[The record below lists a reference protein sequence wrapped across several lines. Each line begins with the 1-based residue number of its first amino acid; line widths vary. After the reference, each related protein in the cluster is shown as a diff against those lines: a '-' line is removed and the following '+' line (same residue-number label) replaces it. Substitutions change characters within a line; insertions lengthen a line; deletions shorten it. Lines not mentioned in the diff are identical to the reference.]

1 MANDE
6 QGVLQEVA
14 VAIERDQDEGRHR
27 WVETLSSVVERLIP
41 DAITTS
47 MIMMVGL
54 FALALAI
61 GTSFT
66 KTLGAYYD
74 GLWMFL
80 GLTMQMTL
88 VLVLSLMLGTTPF
101 FVKLIAAVA
110 RVPKTTVQVIT
121 MSTLCGAL
129 VSYLHWGLGIALGPV
144 IAIYFCRE
152 AERKKIP
159 VDFLW
164 LLGVQGGVGSVWQF
178 GLMASAPLLMNT
190 PGHFLEKTTG
200 AMAPSTTIFSPAAL
214 IFVSCFIVACV
225 IVGCA
230 FMPKKVRPISG
241 YAESNQVGNP
251 ASQSSPQLEPPP
263 DTLFFAQRL
272 ERSSWV
278 MLPLVLM
285 LVGWLYYHLIVLK
298 QSLFTIN
305 SANTL
310 VLLLCVVLHRN
321 VFRFTHALRDAVAL
335 AWPLVLLY
343 HLYAGVAGLIQFTP
357 VGEYLATLISPIST
371 RYTFPLLTTV
381 ISAVISFFIPSSGGQ
396 WTIQGFVTVKAAE
409 AAGVSA
415 QRGLLALSVGDHIGN
430 LVTPFWAMVGAH
442 IARVEFRQIVGYR
455 MIFAALWFVM
465 GVAAFTFLP
474 C

>member
-1 MANDE
+1 MANDIPIH
-6 QGVLQEVA
+6 QPPDA
-14 VAIERDQDEGRHR
+14 VSSSADHGRHE
-27 WVETLSSVVERLIP
+27 WVEAIARVVERFVP

-47 MIMMVGL
+47 VVLLVAL
-54 FALALAI
+54 FALSLGI
-61 GTSFT
+61 GTGLG

-80 GLTMQMTL
+80 SLTMQMTL
-88 VLVLSLMLGTTPF
+88 VLVLSLMLATTPF
-101 FVKLIAAVA
+101 FERGIAAIA
-110 RVPKTTVQVIT
+110 RMPRTATQVIVV
-121 MSTLCGAL
+121 STLCGGLA
-129 VSYLHWGLGIALGPV
+129 SYLHWGLGIALGPV

-152 AERKKIP
+152 AERKGIA

-164 LLGVQGGVGSVWQF
+164 ILGVQGGVGSIWQY

-200 AMAPSTTIFSPAAL
+200 TMPPDTTIFSPAAI
-214 IFVSCFIVACV
+214 IFVIAFTAACIV
-225 IVGCA
+225 VGCK
-230 FMPKKVRPISG
+230 FMPQRVRAVSSF
-241 YAESNQVGNP
+241 AESNRVGEPVTKP
-251 ASQSSPQLEPPP
+251 ALASGSGEE
-263 DTLFFAQRL
+263 LFFSQRL
-272 ERSSWV
+272 ERSGWV
-278 MLPLVLM
+278 MVPLVLI
-285 LVGWLYYHLIVLK
+285 LLGWLYHHMFVLK

-321 VFRFTHALRDAVAL
+321 VFRFTSALREAVAL

-357 VGEYLATLISPIST
+357 VGEFLAGLVSPISS
-371 RYTFPLLTTV
+371 RYTFPLLTIV
-381 ISAVISFFIPSSGGQ
+381 ISAVLSFFIPSSGGQ

-465 GVAAFTFLP
+465 GALAFTFLP

>member
-1 MANDE
+1 MANDDP
-6 QGVLQEVA
+6 
-14 VAIERDQDEGRHR
+14 IDQPPPAASSSPHNVRHE
-27 WVETLSSVVERLIP
+27 WVETIARVVERYVP

-47 MIMMVGL
+47 VVLLVAL
-54 FALALAI
+54 FVLSISI
-61 GTSFT
+61 GTGVG

-88 VLVLSLMLGTTPF
+88 VLVLSLMLATTPF
-101 FVKLIAAVA
+101 FERVIAAIA
-110 RVPKTTVQVIT
+110 RMPNTATQVIVV
-121 MSTLCGAL
+121 STLLGGLA
-129 VSYLHWGLGIALGPV
+129 SYLHWGLGIALGPV

-152 AERKKIP
+152 AERKGIAI
-159 VDFLW
+159 DFLW
-164 LLGVQGGVGSVWQF
+164 MLGVQGGVGSIWQF

-200 AMAPSTTIFSPAAL
+200 AMPPSTTIFSPAAI
-214 IFVSCFIVACV
+214 IFVIAFTAACIVVACK
-225 IVGCA
+225 
-230 FMPKKVRPISG
+230 FMPARVRALSTF
-241 YAESNQVGNP
+241 AESNLVGES
-251 ASQSSPQLEPPP
+251 ASKP
-263 DTLFFAQRL
+263 DAVASGSGEALFFSQRL
-272 ERSSWV
+272 ERSGWV
-278 MLPLVLM
+278 MVPLALI
-285 LVGWLYYHLIVLK
+285 LVAWLYHHMFVLR

-321 VFRFTHALRDAVAL
+321 VFRFTNALRDAVAL

-357 VGEYLATLISPIST
+357 VGDFLAGLVSPIST

-381 ISAVISFFIPSSGGQ
+381 ISAVLSFFIPSSGGQ

-409 AAGVSA
+409 AAGVTA

-455 MIFAALWFVM
+455 IIFAALWFVM
-465 GVAAFTFLP
+465 GVLAFTFLP